1 MRKKING
8 DLVNAIKK
16 AIKSY
21 GSQSELARLSG
32 TSQSTINSIIN
43 PKRGRTFVIDSVLEK
58 LLPFVSPYMEGA
70 STVMKKVENSGNI
83 AVGSNNNFFTPGA
96 LPAGNIPP
104 EVLQQT
110 MATMSPEEKARFLKE
125 LYSDTDQKTDLQK

>member
-1 MRKKING
+1 M
-8 DLVNAIKK
+8 
-16 AIKSY
+16 
-21 GSQSELARLSG
+21 
-32 TSQSTINSIIN
+32 
-43 PKRGRTFVIDSVLEK
+43 IDSVLEK

-125 LYSDTDQKTDLQK
+125 LYSDNDQKTV

>member
-1 MRKKING
+1 MKKKISPEFIEA
-8 DLVNAIKK
+8 VRQAVQAI
-16 AIKSY
+16 

-32 TSQSTINSIIN
+32 VPQGTINCLIN
-43 PKRGRTFVIDSVLEK
+43 QKDRKFVLDSVFDK
-58 LLPFVSPYMEGA
+58 LMPFLKPYMEGA

-83 AVGSNNNFFTPGA
+83 AVGSNNNFFAPGV

-125 LYSDTDQKTDLQK
+125 LYSDNDQKTV